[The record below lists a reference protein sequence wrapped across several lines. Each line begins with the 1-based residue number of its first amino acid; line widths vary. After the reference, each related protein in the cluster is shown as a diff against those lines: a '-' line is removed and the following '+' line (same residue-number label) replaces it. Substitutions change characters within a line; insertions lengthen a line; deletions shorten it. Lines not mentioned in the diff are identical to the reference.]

1 MTYKP
6 PGKGYDPPTEY
17 RPPANERPSTLPKD
31 GRGQAINEDR
41 RQKREAAAAFEAKH
55 GRKPTRKELKRLGR
69 KER

>member
-17 RPPANERPSTLPKD
+17 RPPAHEQPSTLPKD

-55 GRKPTRKELKRLGR
+55 GRKSTRKELKRLGR

>member
-17 RPPANERPSTLPKD
+17 RPLAHEQPSTLPKD

-41 RQKREAAAAFEAKH
+41 RQKREAAAGFEAKH
-55 GRKPTRKELKRLGR
+55 GRKPTRTELKRLGR

>member
-6 PGKGYDPPTEY
+6 PGKGYDQPTEY
-17 RPPANERPSTLPKD
+17 RPPAHEQPSTLPKD

>member
-17 RPPANERPSTLPKD
+17 RPPAHEQPSTLPKD

-55 GRKPTRKELKRLGR
+55 GRKPTRKELKRLDR